1 MEELNKEKE
10 REKNGRIGQ
19 KKNKKGSVMRR
30 DLSFLFTI
38 NRSECFVVKEFNY

>member
-19 KKNKKGSVMRR
+19 KKNKKGSVMR
-30 DLSFLFTI
+30 LTI